1 MKINRIT
8 TLLRRG
14 HVCGR
19 RSIAMMGCV
28 LAITVSCK
36 HASELQYVD
45 PEIGG
50 ASTLLQPTRPTVH
63 IPNKMIRWTPMRTDL
78 LDECIRDFPLTMT
91 SHRLESVFGF
101 LPLTGIPDDGSVWKC
116 HQICDNETN
125 TPYSY
130 QAVLEGCRIR
140 FCPSERSGM
149 IEVEFDGDCPDRI
162 LRLNAL
168 NGDGTFT
175 INTPSSLF
183 GEETFHDMKA
193 YCYIEGDVPFTVVDN
208 GLEEPGSGHINGKN
222 GILLR
227 PQTNKVKLRYAIS
240 YISKEQAVT
249 NLRKEINGWNIERV
263 QEKARD
269 SWKAALGKIEV
280 KGGSQRDLRVFHTAL
295 YRCYE
300 RPVDISEYGTYYSAF
315 DHSLHPGSYFFTD
328 NWIWDTHLALEPLHM
343 ILNPRQEEQKLQS
356 YVEMY
361 RQCGTVPSF
370 AVIWGD
376 WPAMTGNYV
385 AVWMADARSKGLKF
399 DLEGIYE
406 GLKDNSLESTL
417 LPWRNG
423 AKTVLDDFYNKKG
436 WYPALHPEERET
448 VDEVNMP
455 WERRQAVSLSTA
467 FSYADWATAQLAR
480 ELGRNDDE
488 ALFLDRAAY
497 YRNVYRKD
505 KGMFWPR
512 DDKGQW
518 IENVDPRY
526 MDRAYYTE
534 NNAYTFQWDV
544 KHDLEGLFELMG
556 GRAEAEKKL
565 DDLFHIMIDL
575 PKYEFYHILPDATGM
590 VGQFAMGNEPSFHI
604 PYIYNY
610 IGQPWKTQKHVRR
623 LIDMMFSD
631 SVYGIPGD
639 EDGGGMSAFIVFSMM
654 GFFQVC
660 PGIPVYAIGCPF
672 FEKTS
677 ISLPDGKRFVI
688 KAPGAS
694 RNNKYIQSAKLNG
707 KPLDRSWFTHEE
719 LLSGGLLELEMGT
732 TANREWGRK
741 NLPPSSIN
749 YGKETKNL

>member
-1 MKINRIT
+1 
-8 TLLRRG
+8 
-14 HVCGR
+14 
-19 RSIAMMGCV
+19 
-28 LAITVSCK
+28 
-36 HASELQYVD
+36 
-45 PEIGG
+45 
-50 ASTLLQPTRPTVH
+50 
-63 IPNKMIRWTPMRTDL
+63 MRTDL

-101 LPLTGIPDDGSVWKC
+101 LPLTGIPEDGSVWKC

-130 QAVLEGCRIR
+130 QAGLEGCRIR

-249 NLRKEINGWNIERV
+249 NLRKEINGWDIKRV

-343 ILNPRQEEQKLQS
+343 ILNPRLEEQKLQS

-376 WPAMTGNYV
+376 WPVMTGNYV

-423 AKTVLDDFYNKKG
+423 AKTVLDDFYNEKG

-512 DDKGQW
+512 DDK
-518 IENVDPRY
+518 
-526 MDRAYYTE
+526 
-534 NNAYTFQWDV
+534 
-544 KHDLEGLFELMG
+544 
-556 GRAEAEKKL
+556 
-565 DDLFHIMIDL
+565 
-575 PKYEFYHILPDATGM
+575 
-590 VGQFAMGNEPSFHI
+590 
-604 PYIYNY
+604 
-610 IGQPWKTQKHVRR
+610 
-623 LIDMMFSD
+623 
-631 SVYGIPGD
+631 
-639 EDGGGMSAFIVFSMM
+639 
-654 GFFQVC
+654 
-660 PGIPVYAIGCPF
+660 
-672 FEKTS
+672 
-677 ISLPDGKRFVI
+677 
-688 KAPGAS
+688 
-694 RNNKYIQSAKLNG
+694 
-707 KPLDRSWFTHEE
+707 
-719 LLSGGLLELEMGT
+719 
-732 TANREWGRK
+732 
-741 NLPPSSIN
+741 
-749 YGKETKNL
+749 